1 MSEEE
6 KKTLPAEEDD
16 LIRIPVM
23 RHQSVPAEDYEKLK
37 KKHRRLKIIL
47 VFAAVLCLMLGWL
60 GGSIVPYAYAHSMQN
75 SINAITGLDSSD
87 KFSSILRVMSEEW
100 FFAADIEDVS
110 TRLTDQALYGM
121 TTNEEDPH
129 TSYMSSEEIESFT
142 QSINRHFVG
151 IGVQYIDAGD
161 GMFLV
166 ERVFRS
172 SPAEAA
178 GVQAGDIIRFV
189 NGESTENMT
198 SEDISGRV
206 RGEEGTKVS
215 IGFERDGEIITLE
228 ITRAPI
234 NNTVYGEIMADG
246 TGYLEIIQFGD
257 TTAQEARGYLE
268 DFRDRNVQELIIDLR
283 GDGGGYLDS
292 LRAVASLFID
302 DGPVIMKQVYSDGKV
317 EELRSVEG
325 LAFDFT
331 PVVLLV
337 DRNTASAAE
346 VFTLAMKE
354 NRDDVTIIGETT
366 YGKGTV
372 QITRYFNDGSAL
384 KYTTSKWVS
393 SQDVWVNGTGIEP
406 DIAVANHEVIGTTYA
421 EMPDEGSFSYD
432 SVSEFVRFAQL
443 GLDYLEYA
451 PDRTDG
457 YLSHGTENALRQFQQ
472 DAGLE
477 ATGVLDQKTYNTLI
491 SRIILDYNTN
501 RDHDP
506 QLQKALEVLHG

>member
-1 MSEEE
+1 
-6 KKTLPAEEDD
+6 
-16 LIRIPVM
+16 
-23 RHQSVPAEDYEKLK
+23 
-37 KKHRRLKIIL
+37 
-47 VFAAVLCLMLGWL
+47 
-60 GGSIVPYAYAHSMQN
+60 
-75 SINAITGLDSSD
+75 
-87 KFSSILRVMSEEW
+87 
-100 FFAADIEDVS
+100 
-110 TRLTDQALYGM
+110 
-121 TTNEEDPH
+121 
-129 TSYMSSEEIESFT
+129 
-142 QSINRHFVG
+142 
-151 IGVQYIDAGD
+151 
-161 GMFLV
+161 
-166 ERVFRS
+166 
-172 SPAEAA
+172 
-178 GVQAGDIIRFV
+178 
-189 NGESTENMT
+189 
-198 SEDISGRV
+198 EDISGRV

-292 LRAVASLFID
+292 LRAVASLFIE

-325 LAFDFT
+325 LAFDFA

-477 ATGVLDQKTYNTLI
+477 ATGILDQKTYNTLI